1 MKEIERIVDQLDR
14 AFGGDAWHGP
24 SVGSVIDEVTAQQAA
39 ARPIKGGHSIWEIV
53 LHIAAWERA
62 CRSRLQGDREQ
73 LSATE
78 DWPPLTGTGPEAW
91 EETRTLLKQGH
102 DDLRAA
108 VVLVDESRLD
118 GPIIE
123 GMSTVYVT
131 LHGIIQH
138 DLYHAGQ
145 IAILKKASAEVATL

>member
-1 MKEIERIVDQLDR
+1 
-14 AFGGDAWHGP
+14 
-24 SVGSVIDEVTAQQAA
+24 
-39 ARPIKGGHSIWEIV
+39 V

-78 DWPPLTGTGPEAW
+78 DWPPLTVTGPEAW